1 MSYYAYYN
9 EKFEVTLVSNEIDNT
24 TNDMYITISEAMFLA
39 FAEDEINY
47 SNYAV
52 LNGKLTLKAELELE
66 KYTDSRIPVTLTDE
80 VFENCLMVTQDKK
93 NKHWFAQCYVSTE
106 VIENFV
112 LLPKEHI
119 EKKIFTF
126 YVVSKDNR
134 FILLDTIKV
143 PAKNILTKKE
153 SWRQHGLRDNED
165 VEVFTSPAYTIADF
179 DTSVVTQDVRL
190 LCRRDFLTYHHKV
203 GELA

>member
-9 EKFEVTLVSNEIDNT
+9 EKFEVTMISNELDNT
-24 TNDMYITISEAMFLA
+24 THDMFIIIDEVMFLA
-39 FAEDEINY
+39 FAEEKINY

-52 LNGKLTLKAELELE
+52 IGGKLTLKAELELE

-134 FILLDTIKV
+134 FILLDTLTV
-143 PAKNILTKKE
+143 PAKNILTKTDGWKQ
-153 SWRQHGLRDNED
+153 RGLRDNED

>member
-66 KYTDSRIPVTLTDE
+66 KYI
-80 VFENCLMVTQDKK
+80 
-93 NKHWFAQCYVSTE
+93 
-106 VIENFV
+106 
-112 LLPKEHI
+112 
-119 EKKIFTF
+119 
-126 YVVSKDNR
+126 
-134 FILLDTIKV
+134 
-143 PAKNILTKKE
+143 
-153 SWRQHGLRDNED
+153 
-165 VEVFTSPAYTIADF
+165 
-179 DTSVVTQDVRL
+179 RL
-190 LCRRDFLTYHHKV
+190 
-203 GELA
+203 

>member
-9 EKFEVTLVSNEIDNT
+9 EKFEVTIISNELDNT
-24 TNDMYITISEAMFLA
+24 THDMFIIIDEVMFLA
-39 FAEDEINY
+39 FAEEKINY

-52 LNGKLTLKAELELE
+52 IGGKLTLKAELELE

-134 FILLDTIKV
+134 FILLDTLTV
-143 PAKNILTKKE
+143 PAKNILTKTDGWKQ
-153 SWRQHGLRDNED
+153 RGLRDNED

-179 DTSVVTQDVRL
+179 DTTVVTQDVRL

>member
-9 EKFEVTLVSNEIDNT
+9 EKFEVTIISNELDNT
-24 TNDMYITISEAMFLA
+24 THDMFIIIDEVMFLA
-39 FAEDEINY
+39 FAEEKINY

-52 LNGKLTLKAELELE
+52 IGGKLTLKAELELE

-80 VFENCLMVTQDKK
+80 VFENCLMVTQD
-93 NKHWFAQCYVSTE
+93 KHWFAQCYVSTE

>member
-9 EKFEVTLVSNEIDNT
+9 EKFEVTMISNELDNT
-24 TNDMYITISEAMFLA
+24 THDMFIIIDEVMFLA
-39 FAEDEINY
+39 FAEEKINY

-52 LNGKLTLKAELELE
+52 IGGKLTLKAELELE

-134 FILLDTIKV
+134 FILLDTLTI
-143 PAKNILTKKE
+143 PAKNILTKTDGWKQ
-153 SWRQHGLRDNED
+153 RGLRDNED

-179 DTSVVTQDVRL
+179 DTTVVTQDVRL

>member
-9 EKFEVTLVSNEIDNT
+9 EKFEVTMISNELDNT
-24 TNDMYITISEAMFLA
+24 THDMFIIIDEVMFLA
-39 FAEDEINY
+39 FAEEKINY

-52 LNGKLTLKAELELE
+52 IGGKLTLKAELELE

-134 FILLDTIKV
+134 FILLDTLTV
-143 PAKNILTKKE
+143 PAKNILTKTDGWKQ
-153 SWRQHGLRDNED
+153 RGLRDNED

-179 DTSVVTQDVRL
+179 DTTVVTQDVRL

>member
-66 KYTDSRIPVTLTDE
+66 KYIKYIDSRIPVTLTDK
-80 VFENCLMVTQDKK
+80 VFENCLMVTQDKE
-93 NKHWFAQCYVSTE
+93 NKHWFAQCYVNIDISNMNLF
-106 VIENFV
+106 I
-112 LLPKEHI
+112 KE
-119 EKKIFTF
+119 KIFTF

-134 FILLDTIKV
+134 FILLDTLTI
-143 PAKNILTKKE
+143 PAKNILTKTDGWKQ
-153 SWRQHGLRDNED
+153 RGLRDNED

-179 DTSVVTQDVRL
+179 DTTVVTQDVRL

>member
-9 EKFEVTLVSNEIDNT
+9 EKFEVTMISNELDNT
-24 TNDMYITISEAMFLA
+24 THDMFIIIDEVMFLA
-39 FAEDEINY
+39 FAEEKINY

-52 LNGKLTLKAELELE
+52 IGGKLTLKAELELE

-119 EKKIFTF
+119 EKKIFTRSF
-126 YVVSKDNR
+126 KLENLHD
-134 FILLDTIKV
+134 
-143 PAKNILTKKE
+143 AKNTLKNTKK
-153 SWRQHGLRDNED
+153 L
-165 VEVFTSPAYTIADF
+165 I
-179 DTSVVTQDVRL
+179 
-190 LCRRDFLTYHHKV
+190 
-203 GELA
+203 

>member
-9 EKFEVTLVSNEIDNT
+9 EKFEVTMISNELDNT
-24 TNDMYITISEAMFLA
+24 THDMFIIIDEVMFLA
-39 FAEDEINY
+39 FAEEKINY

-52 LNGKLTLKAELELE
+52 IGGKLTLKAELELE
-66 KYTDSRIPVTLTDE
+66 KYIDSRIPVTLTDE

-143 PAKNILTKKE
+143 PAKNILTKTDGWKQ
-153 SWRQHGLRDNED
+153 RGLRDNED

-179 DTSVVTQDVRL
+179 DTTVVTQDVRL